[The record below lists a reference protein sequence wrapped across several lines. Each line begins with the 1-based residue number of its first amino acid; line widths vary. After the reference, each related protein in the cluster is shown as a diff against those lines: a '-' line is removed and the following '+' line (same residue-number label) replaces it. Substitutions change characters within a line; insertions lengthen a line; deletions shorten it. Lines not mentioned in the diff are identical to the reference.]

1 MPAPIVRFR
10 IDFAENSNVG
20 PGKIGLLEAIRAAG
34 SLSQAARD
42 IGMSY
47 RRAWLLLESLQ
58 NSFSKP
64 VTVASTG
71 GKGGGGVELTAF
83 GAALID
89 SYRALESDVAAAASR
104 RLRTIT
110 PQVAAGSRSV
120 KIRAVQGAGQAASS
134 AASPTASSKPGQAA
148 KRGAST
154 GKSAR
159 RRLARKRGA

>member
-34 SLSQAARD
+34 SLSQAARN

-47 RRAWLLLESLQ
+47 RRAWLLLESLR
-58 NSFSKP
+58 NSFSRP

-71 GKGGGGVELTAF
+71 GKGGGGVALTPF
-83 GAALID
+83 GAALIE
-89 SYRALESDVAAAASR
+89 SYRALESDVAAAARR
-104 RLRTIT
+104 RLRAIT
-110 PQVAAGSRSV
+110 PQVAASSASAA
-120 KIRAVQGAGQAASS
+120 IASS
-134 AASPTASSKPGQAA
+134 PAAGHAV

-154 GKSAR
+154 RTSAR
-159 RRLARKRGA
+159 RPLARRRGA